1 MFLLIILERLF
12 EEMIK
17 QGVGIPWENWF
28 MNLSKVG
35 NIGAGSIYLMLEE
48 LVTSGKLKKGDSIL
62 LSVPESAR
70 FSYSYAYLTV
80 C

>member
-1 MFLLIILERLF
+1 N
-12 EEMIK
+12 EMIK
-17 QGVGIPWENWF
+17 QEAKIPWEKWF

-35 NIGAGSIYLMLEE
+35 NIGAGSIYIMLEE
-48 LVTSGKLKKGDSIL
+48 LVQSGKLKKGDKIL

-70 FSYSYAYLTV
+70 FSYAYSLLTV

>member
-1 MFLLIILERLF
+1 MVAQDVE
-12 EEMIK
+12 
-17 QGVGIPWENWF
+17 IPWEKWF

-35 NIGAGSIYLMLEE
+35 NVGAGSIYIMLEE
-48 LVTSGKLKKGDSIL
+48 LVDSGKLNRGDKIL

-70 FSYSYAYLTV
+70 FAYAYALLTV